1 MNKLMILGAG
11 GHGRVVAEIAQL
23 SGKYKDIAFLDDKAP
38 EASFPYPYKGKCATI
53 TEYLKNYDFFIAIG
67 NAVNRRW
74 LQTEVEEAGGRII
87 TLIHP
92 SAIISKDVTI
102 GKGTV
107 VMAGA
112 IINTGATIGN
122 GVILNTASSVDHDCV
137 VEDFCHVSVGA
148 HLCGTVHLGSGTWIA
163 AGATVINNVTI
174 CSDCLIGAG
183 STVTHDLLNSGIYKG
198 TPAVYSHSLVSN
210 QIEPH
215 SGV

>member
-1 MNKLMILGAG
+1 MVTEVNKLMILGAG

-23 SGKYKDIAFLDDKAP
+23 TGKYTDIAFLDDKAP
-38 EASFPYPYKGKCATI
+38 EATFPYPYVGKCKDFAD
-53 TEYLKNYDFFIAIG
+53 YLTDYVFFIAIG
-67 NAVNRRW
+67 NAHIRRR
-74 LQTEVEEAGGRII
+74 LQTEVEEAGGQII

-92 SAIISKDVTI
+92 AAIISKDVKI

-112 IINTGATIGN
+112 IVNTGAKIGD

-148 HLCGTVHLGSGTWIA
+148 HLCGTVLLGAGTWVA

-183 STVTHDLLNSGIYKG
+183 ATVTHDLLNAGIYKG
-198 TPAVYSHSLVSN
+198 TPAVYSHS
-210 QIEPH
+210 
-215 SGV
+215 

>member
-1 MNKLMILGAG
+1 MVTETNKLMIFGAG

-23 SGKYKDIAFLDDKAP
+23 SGKYTDIAFLDDKAP
-38 EASFPYPYKGKCATI
+38 DATFPYPYIGKCEKFA
-53 TEYLKNYDFFIAIG
+53 NYQKDFDFFVAIG
-67 NAVNRRW
+67 NATIRRW
-74 LQTEVEEAGGRII
+74 FQTEVEDAGGRII

-92 SAIISKDVTI
+92 ASIISKDVTI

-112 IINTGATIGN
+112 IVNTGAQIGD

-148 HLCGTVHLGSGTWIA
+148 HLCGTVHLGTGTWVA

-174 CSDCLIGAG
+174 CPDCLIGAG
-183 STVTHDLLNSGIYKG
+183 ATVTHDLQNAGIYKG
-198 TPAVYSHSLVSN
+198 TPAVYSHS
-210 QIEPH
+210 
-215 SGV
+215 

>member
-1 MNKLMILGAG
+1 MVNRMNKLMILGAG

-23 SGKYKDIAFLDDKAP
+23 SGRYTDIAFLDDKVP
-38 EASFPYPYKGKCATI
+38 EAKFPYSYVGICEEFTD
-53 TEYLKNYDFFIAIG
+53 YLKDYDFFIAIG
-67 NAVNRRW
+67 NASIRHR
-74 LQTEVEEAGGRII
+74 LQIKVEEAGGRIV

-92 SAIISKDVTI
+92 AAIISKDVMI

-112 IINTGATIGN
+112 IVNTGTQIGN

-148 HLCGTVHLGSGTWIA
+148 HLCGTVHLGAGTWVA

-183 STVTHDLLNSGIYKG
+183 ATVTHDLLNAGIYKG
-198 TPAVYSHSLVSN
+198 TPAVYSHS
-210 QIEPH
+210 
-215 SGV
+215 

>member
-1 MNKLMILGAG
+1 MILGAG

-23 SGKYKDIAFLDDKAP
+23 SGKYTDIAFLDDKAP
-38 EASFPYPYKGKCATI
+38 EASFPYLYMGKC
-53 TEYLKNYDFFIAIG
+53 EEFVDYLKDCDFFIAIG
-67 NAVNRRW
+67 NVSIRRR
-74 LQTEVEEAGGRII
+74 LQTEVDEADGRII

-112 IINTGATIGN
+112 IVNTGAKIGD

-148 HLCGTVHLGSGTWIA
+148 HLCGTVYLGAGTWIA
-163 AGATVINNVTI
+163 AGATVINNVTV
-174 CSDCLIGAG
+174 CPNCLVGAG
-183 STVTHDLLNSGIYKG
+183 ATVTCDLVTSGTYMG
-198 TPAVYSHSLVSN
+198 TPAIIHMTSST
-210 QIEPH
+210 IERVKKCK
-215 SGV
+215 S

>member
-1 MNKLMILGAG
+1 MDKLIILGAG

-23 SGKYKDIAFLDDKAP
+23 SGKYTDIAFLDDKAP
-38 EASFPYPYKGKCATI
+38 EVSFPYPYIGKCGTFADH
-53 TEYLKNYDFFIAIG
+53 LADSDFFIAIG
-67 NAVNRRW
+67 NAMIRRR
-74 LQTEVEEAGGRII
+74 LQTEVEEASGQIV

-92 SAIISKDVTI
+92 SAIISHDVTI

-107 VMAGA
+107 IMAGA
-112 IINTGATIGN
+112 IVNTGAQIGD

-148 HLCGTVHLGSGTWIA
+148 HLCGTVHLGTGTWVA

-183 STVTHDLLNSGIYKG
+183 ATVTHDLLNAGIYKG
-198 TPAVYSHSLVSN
+198 TPAVYSHS
-210 QIEPH
+210 
-215 SGV
+215 

>member
-1 MNKLMILGAG
+1 MGAG

-23 SGKYKDIAFLDDKAP
+23 TGKYTDITFLDDKAP
-38 EASFPYPYKGKCATI
+38 EATFPYPYMGKCKAFAD
-53 TEYLKNYDFFIAIG
+53 YLTDYDFFIAIG
-67 NAVNRRW
+67 NAMIRRR
-74 LQTEVEEAGGRII
+74 LQTEVEEAGGRIV

-92 SAIISKDVTI
+92 AAIISKDVTI

-112 IINTGATIGN
+112 IVNTGAKIGD

-148 HLCGTVHLGSGTWIA
+148 HLCGTVYLGAGSWVA

-183 STVTHDLLNSGIYKG
+183 ATVTHDLLNAGIYKG
-198 TPAVYSHSLVSN
+198 TPAVYSHS
-210 QIEPH
+210 
-215 SGV
+215 

>member
-1 MNKLMILGAG
+1 MANEVNKLMILGAG

-23 SGKYKDIAFLDDKAP
+23 SGKYTDIAFLDDKAP
-38 EASFPYPYKGKCATI
+38 EASFSYPYKGKCEAI
-53 TEYLKNYDFFIAIG
+53 AEYLKNYDFFIAIG

-112 IINTGATIGN
+112 IINTGAKIGN
-122 GVILNTASSVDHDCV
+122 GVILNTASSVDHDCIV
-137 VEDFCHVSVGA
+137 GDFCHVSVGA

-163 AGATVINNVTI
+163 AGATVINNVNI
-174 CSDCLIGAG
+174 CPDCLIGAG
-183 STVTHDLLNSGIYKG
+183 STVVHDISTSGVYKG
-198 TPAVYSHSLVSN
+198 VPAVLAHS
-210 QIEPH
+210 
-215 SGV
+215 